1 MYIVSP
7 EHRLSPTQT
16 RTYAAAVSDV
26 TGVSQVQSS
35 AGTFVRGHL
44 VAPAASQ
51 MAAQFDGASA
61 SWLSVGLQGDAQGLG
76 AQAAVKGV
84 RSVAAPEPVLVGGI
98 AAHLVDTRHTLGA
111 RLPWALGIV
120 ALSTMVLLFLFTGS
134 VVIPVKALL
143 LSLLSLTATFGA
155 AVWIFQEGHLQWLLG
170 DFQTNGALEIT
181 TPILLFTLAFGLSID
196 YELFLLSRIKEE
208 YSRLGDNTAAVA
220 NGLERTGR
228 LVTYA
233 ALLFVIVMVSFAT
246 SGLSVLKL
254 VGVGLGLAV
263 LMDATVVRA
272 ILVPAVMRLAG
283 TANWWAPRPLR
294 ALHRR
299 VGLREGSASPPVFEA
314 ATEADGQHL
323 RSMNQNHD
331 IPQLTFQR

>member
-1 MYIVSP
+1 
-7 EHRLSPTQT
+7 
-16 RTYAAAVSDV
+16 
-26 TGVSQVQSS
+26 
-35 AGTFVRGHL
+35 
-44 VAPAASQ
+44 
-51 MAAQFDGASA
+51 
-61 SWLSVGLQGDAQGLG
+61 
-76 AQAAVKGV
+76 
-84 RSVAAPEPVLVGGI
+84 
-98 AAHLVDTRHTLGA
+98 
-111 RLPWALGIV
+111 
-120 ALSTMVLLFLFTGS
+120 
-134 VVIPVKALL
+134 VIPVKAVL

-155 AVWIFQEGHLQWLLG
+155 AVWIFQEGHLRWLLG
-170 DFQTNGALEIT
+170 DFQTNGAIEMT

-233 ALLFVIVMVSFAT
+233 ALLFVIVMISFAT

-263 LMDATVVRA
+263 FMDATVVRA

-294 ALHRR
+294 ALHHR
-299 VGLREGSASPPVFEA
+299 VGLREGPAPPVVVGARAEA
-314 ATEADGQHL
+314 GSQPL
-323 RSMNQNHD
+323 RSMRPRD
-331 IPQLTFQR
+331 DVPQLTFHR